1 MYNDQL
7 RKSMMMS
14 PDVNSGSA
22 AMHKQQIE
30 NHLHSL
36 MDFYQKPHSLTNA
49 QKTAIANEAK
59 ATQVVRKPIK
69 KEEENVD
76 MLTRPVVKKSSDQ
89 LLKMQKFKDEIDA
102 SNAQEDQ

>member
-1 MYNDQL
+1 
-7 RKSMMMS
+7 MMMS

-36 MDFYQKPHSLTNA
+36 MDFYQKPHSLTNV
-49 QKTAIANEAK
+49 QKSTNANMAK
-59 ATQVVRKPIK
+59 TYKAVRKPVK
-69 KEEENVD
+69 KEEEI
-76 MLTRPVVKKSSDQ
+76 MRPIVKKSSDQ

-102 SNAQEDQ
+102 SNAQEVQ